1 MINKTIILENKKYNL
16 KEVFILKASSISTI
30 YDINKKPKDIV
41 DKYYL
46 YESFNGHILVFAD
59 YDIETDK
66 DVDENNNL
74 QSMIDYF
81 LDLNKIDS
89 SFGGFIFLHEHPSI
103 IYIEKRIDSSPKY
116 VLSNAVGLYE
126 EVMYESPQNRM
137 IRIADYCT
145 EAINY
150 KATDIDDDDYDDL

>member
-1 MINKTIILENKKYNL
+1 MINKTIISENKKYNL
-16 KEVFILKASSISTI
+16 KDVFMLRASSISTI
-30 YDINKKPKDIV
+30 YDINKEAKDII

-59 YDIETDK
+59 YDTEIDK

-81 LDLNKIDS
+81 LDLNKIDNSFS
-89 SFGGFIFLHEHPSI
+89 SFIFLHEHPSI
-103 IYIEKRIDSSPKY
+103 IYIEKRIDRSPKY
-116 VLSNAVGLYE
+116 ILSNAVGLYE
-126 EVMYESPQNRM
+126 EVMYESSQSRM

-150 KATDIDDDDYDDL
+150 KVTDIDDDDYNDL